1 MKSFL
6 TILKPPQNGFLM
18 KSNKHD
24 YHAGIKETHFFFLNV
39 CSSGVKHVLKRNKKI
54 VSEMCE
60 EEKIREREEGRG
72 STAEK
77 AKYWG
82 CYRLTDQETKGIR
95 DDMEAN

>member
-1 MKSFL
+1 
-6 TILKPPQNGFLM
+6 
-18 KSNKHD
+18 
-24 YHAGIKETHFFFLNV
+24 
-39 CSSGVKHVLKRNKKI
+39 
-54 VSEMCE
+54 MCE